1 MSHIIGL
8 TSFRPSEVD
17 LVYLQTAELNVQT
30 ILALERSMRSAIQIN
45 RRAEWPEILKA
56 LEQDGFSCVMEPRMN
71 PVFVHARPWDEHLTH
86 PDQAQSFFVTFPD
99 DAPYEIANQLF
110 LASRNPSVYAL
121 VRGDYLGDG
130 KVIVVNNDHDLIYP
144 DDEAWIDDSHDK
156 KKPIGNIEL
165 IRDQFCC
172 EQEYSDA
179 LVVLTTSGY
188 KVQLDELV

>member
-1 MSHIIGL
+1 MSYIIGL
-8 TSFRPSEVD
+8 TSLRPSEVD

-30 ILALERSMRSAIQIN
+30 LLSLERSMRSAIHLN
-45 RRAEWPEILKA
+45 RRAEWPEILKT

-110 LASRNPSVYAL
+110 FASRNASVYAL

-144 DDEAWIDDSHDK
+144 DDDAWIDDSHEDK
-156 KKPIGNIEL
+156 KHIGTVEL
-165 IRDQFCC
+165 IRDQFFC

-179 LVVLTTSGY
+179 LVVLSASGY
-188 KVQLDELV
+188 KVQHDELV